1 MEVFNVLPLM
11 RVNRTLNQFSVLAE
25 ACVDVEQ
32 FDEDKN
38 LLNEIRVDG
47 ILPGHAMRLSLE
59 RIQKAGFV
67 HETYEFLR
75 EMLPNDSTFSGLMH
89 HFALNADIK
98 TVQKLFAMVRQS
110 GVQPDVYM
118 FKVLIQAYC
127 KCGRAALALR
137 KSCEEVSNTL
147 PLTLPGRIWTLS
159 SADLTKAFSI
169 YSSSFSS
176 AGE

>member
-11 RVNRTLNQFSVLAE
+11 RANRTLNQFSVLVE
-25 ACVDVEQ
+25 ACVGVEQ
-32 FDEDKN
+32 FDEVKN
-38 LLNEIRVDG
+38 LLDEIRVDG
-47 ILPGHAMRLSLE
+47 ILPGHDILLSLE

-67 HETYEFLR
+67 HETDEFLR
-75 EMLPNDSTFSGLMH
+75 EMLPNEGTKSISIISGDDDD
-89 HFALNADIK
+89 DIGDDK
-98 TVQKLFAMVRQS
+98 PFTMVRQN

-137 KSCEEVSNTL
+137 KRLVRN
-147 PLTLPGRIWTLS
+147 
-159 SADLTKAFSI
+159 
-169 YSSSFSS
+169 SFSS

>member
-11 RVNRTLNQFSVLAE
+11 RANRTLNQFSVLVE
-25 ACVDVEQ
+25 ACVGVEQ
-32 FDEDKN
+32 FDEVKN
-38 LLNEIRVDG
+38 LLDEIRVDG
-47 ILPGHAMRLSLE
+47 ILPGHDMLLSLE

-67 HETYEFLR
+67 HETDEFLR
-75 EMLPNDSTFSGLMH
+75 EMLPNEGTKSISIISGDDDD
-89 HFALNADIK
+89 DIGDDK
-98 TVQKLFAMVRQS
+98 PFTMVRQN

-137 KSCEEVSNTL
+137 KRLVRN
-147 PLTLPGRIWTLS
+147 
-159 SADLTKAFSI
+159 
-169 YSSSFSS
+169 SFSS

>member
-11 RVNRTLNQFSVLAE
+11 RANRTLNQFSVLVE
-25 ACVDVEQ
+25 ACVGVEQ
-32 FDEDKN
+32 FDEVKN
-38 LLNEIRVDG
+38 LLDEIRVDG
-47 ILPGHAMRLSLE
+47 ILPGHDMLLSLE

-67 HETYEFLR
+67 HETDEFLR
-75 EMLPNDSTFSGLMH
+75 EMLPNEGTKSISIISGDDDDDIGDDTFSGLIH

-98 TVQKLFAMVRQS
+98 TVQKPFTMVRQN

-137 KSCEEVSNTL
+137 KRLVRN
-147 PLTLPGRIWTLS
+147 
-159 SADLTKAFSI
+159 
-169 YSSSFSS
+169 SFSS